1 MKNIAKRLNT
11 YITAHS
17 FDPGDSDCETILDRK
32 NASATSPKAFL
43 EGLKY
48 GAHFMFELHKQQRYT
63 AEQLCANAC
72 VNGSN
77 MIKWIL

>member
-48 GAHFMFELHKQQRYT
+48 GAHFSTNNSGTPQNNYALTLVLM
-63 AEQLCANAC
+63 AA
-72 VNGSN
+72 
-77 MIKWIL
+77 I